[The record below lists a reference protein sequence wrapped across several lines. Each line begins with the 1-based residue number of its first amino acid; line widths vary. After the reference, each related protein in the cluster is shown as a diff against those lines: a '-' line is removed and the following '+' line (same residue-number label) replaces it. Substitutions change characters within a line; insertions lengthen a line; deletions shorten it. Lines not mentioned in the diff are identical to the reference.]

1 MKLPSNRHT
10 CTVAYAHPDIEV
22 DIIMK
27 KLSPDKGLLHKLE
40 DLEFKSKDKE
50 ERGEIAQQAKA
61 LAATPDN
68 LKSIL

>member
-1 MKLPSNRHT
+1 
-10 CTVAYAHPDIEV
+10 
-22 DIIMK
+22 MK